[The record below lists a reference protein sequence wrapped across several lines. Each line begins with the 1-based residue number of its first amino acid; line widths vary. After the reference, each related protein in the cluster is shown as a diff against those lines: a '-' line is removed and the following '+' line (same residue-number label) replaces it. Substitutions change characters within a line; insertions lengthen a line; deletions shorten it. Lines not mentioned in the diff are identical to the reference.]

1 MEVKC
6 PSNTHLKRSR
16 STTGQL
22 ALVALTVISVSG
34 SLLAQDHKRRSPND
48 LPKREKRGAEVQ
60 PPNMKKPGSVKM
72 GQRTLVFPDEYRT
85 IDGTNN
91 NLTHPEWGAADIP
104 FLRRAAADYADG
116 VSEPSG
122 EDRPNP
128 RTISNEICAQ
138 EADILN
144 RFRASDFIWQ
154 WGQFLDH
161 DITETPT
168 AEPVEEFNVAVP
180 AGDPFFDPQSTGT
193 AEISMDR
200 SYSEV
205 VKDVREQ
212 FNEIT
217 AYIDASNVYGS
228 NHERA
233 DDLRANDGTGMLRTS
248 EGNLLPFNVNALP
261 NAPSPLAANYFIAGD
276 FRANEQVA
284 LTAMH
289 TVFLREHN
297 YWAKGIAKSNP
308 GLTGDQIYEAA
319 RAIVGAEMQVITYR
333 EFLPR
338 LLGERALPR
347 YRGYN
352 KGANAGITNAFATA
366 SYRFGH
372 TMLSSQLKRLDRR
385 LDEIDE
391 GHLDL
396 ASAFFDPTKIIN
408 EGGIEPLLRGLAH
421 QPAQEID
428 TLLVDDVR
436 NFLFGAPGAGG
447 FDLATLNIQRGR
459 DHGLPG
465 FNVVRE
471 AYGLKPLSD
480 FDKVTP
486 DKDLQEKLE
495 EVYGDVERMDVWVG
509 GLAEPP
515 VRGGMVGPTIHAVL
529 VDQFRRL
536 RDGDRFWYENHLPK
550 ELQRLVEGQT
560 LARIIKRN
568 TEIDREL
575 PEDLWQ
581 VERMPEAVRGDVS
594 GGGPK
599 GHRPPP
605 RRR

>member
-1 MEVKC
+1 MEVKS
-6 PSNTHLKRSR
+6 PSQTALKPTR
-16 STTGQL
+16 STGRS
-22 ALVALTVISVSG
+22 ALVAIMLLSLSG
-34 SLLAQDHKRRSPND
+34 NLFAQERKRRSPND
-48 LPKREKRGAEVQ
+48 LPKRDKRGAEIQ
-60 PPNMKKPGSVKM
+60 PPNMKKPGTVKM
-72 GQRTLVFPDEYRT
+72 GPRTLVFPDEYRT

-91 NLTHPEWGAADIP
+91 NIANPEWGAADIP
-104 FLRRAAADYADG
+104 FLRRAAADYSDG
-116 VSEPSG
+116 ISEPSG
-122 EDRPNP
+122 DDRPNP

-138 EADILN
+138 EGTVLN
-144 RFRASDFIWQ
+144 RYRASDFIWQ

-180 AGDPFFDPQSTGT
+180 AGDAFFDPQSTGT
-193 AEISMDR
+193 AEITLDR

-205 VKDVREQ
+205 VNGVREQ

-228 NHERA
+228 NQERA

-261 NAPSPLAANYFIAGD
+261 NAPSPLASNFFIAGD

-284 LTAMH
+284 LTALH

-297 YWAKGIAKSNP
+297 YWAKGIAKANP

-319 RAIVGAEMQVITYR
+319 RAIVGAEMQVITYE

-372 TMLSSQLKRLDRR
+372 TMLSSRLLRLDRR
-385 LDEIDE
+385 LKEVDE

-428 TLLVDDVR
+428 TLVVDDVR
-436 NFLFGAPGAGG
+436 NFLFGPPGAGG

-465 FNVVRE
+465 FNAVRE
-471 AYGLKPLSD
+471 AYGLDAVDD
-480 FDKVTP
+480 FDDITP
-486 DKDLQEKLE
+486 DDELQEKLK
-495 EVYGDVERMDVWVG
+495 EVYGSVDLMDVWVG
-509 GLAEPP
+509 GLAEKP
-515 VRGGMVGPTIHAVL
+515 VRGAMVGATIHAVL

-536 RDGDRFWYENHLPK
+536 RDGDRFWYQNHLPQ
-550 ELQRLVEGQT
+550 EVQRLVEGQT

-581 VERMPEAVRGDVS
+581 VERMLEAVQGGVP